1 MTDNPHHHT
10 PFLRQVADIY
20 AANESENFSQLCFI
34 FPNKRSATFFRHY
47 LSENN
52 SSGTAP
58 NIRTI
63 TSFVSEL
70 SRTNTASKLEQIF
83 ILFDEYR
90 KLSGDSV

>member
-20 AANESENFSQLCFI
+20 AANESEHFSQLCFI

-52 SSGTAP
+52 GSGTAP
-58 NIRTI
+58 NIRYIHTCSH
-63 TSFVSEL
+63 TL
-70 SRTNTASKLEQIF
+70 NTHTHTLKSKINLREKNG
-83 ILFDEYR
+83 LFR
-90 KLSGDSV
+90 K